1 MTDFWRLTASEIA
14 ALVRG
19 RKTSAQAVTRDALD
33 RLAQVNP
40 AINAVVDEF
49 PDEALA
55 AAHAVDDAIARGETV
70 GPLAGVP
77 VTVKVNV
84 DQAGH
89 ATTNGLRLQRD
100 LVANVDSPVVANLK
114 QAGAV
119 IIGRT
124 NTPAF

>member
-14 ALVRG
+14 ARVHA
-19 RKTSAQAVTRDALD
+19 RKTTAQAVTRDALD

-40 AINAVVDEF
+40 GINAVVDEF
-49 PDEALA
+49 PDAALA
-55 AAHAVDDAIARGETV
+55 AAERIGDAMARGDAV

-100 LVANVDSPVVANLK
+100 LVAKVDSPVVANLK